1 MDNQH
6 NQPED
11 KIEAG
16 DINIAEKSKF
26 FKWLDNFWYHYKWT
40 LLIAVFFIVVLVVGL
55 VQLFSKTES
64 VATVMYAG
72 PYQLSND
79 EINAIRNDLTSLLP
93 YDFNGDEK
101 KYITF
106 IEYAVFSED
115 EIESSNEIYTDEN
128 GEYVDMVSPM
138 YNSSKYREYLSYTS
152 TGECSIYFVSEYLY
166 ENLKNEERLVPISE
180 VLGDTGE
187 YTVADGGYGIRL
199 GDTDLYKYFTSLQIL
214 PADTVV
220 CLMRPYVWGESSNEE
235 KYEFASSFFKEL
247 AEFKIN
253 E

>member
-64 VATVMYAG
+64 DATVMYAG

-101 KYITF
+101 KIYYI
-106 IEYAVFSED
+106 Y
-115 EIESSNEIYTDEN
+115 
-128 GEYVDMVSPM
+128 
-138 YNSSKYREYLSYTS
+138 
-152 TGECSIYFVSEYLY
+152 
-166 ENLKNEERLVPISE
+166 
-180 VLGDTGE
+180 
-187 YTVADGGYGIRL
+187 
-199 GDTDLYKYFTSLQIL
+199 
-214 PADTVV
+214 
-220 CLMRPYVWGESSNEE
+220 
-235 KYEFASSFFKEL
+235 
-247 AEFKIN
+247 
-253 E
+253 

>member
-64 VATVMYAG
+64 DATVMYAG

-101 KYITF
+101 NILHLLNTRFFPKTRLNRQMKYIQTKT
-106 IEYAVFSED
+106 A
-115 EIESSNEIYTDEN
+115 N
-128 GEYVDMVSPM
+128 M
-138 YNSSKYREYLSYTS
+138 
-152 TGECSIYFVSEYLY
+152 SI
-166 ENLKNEERLVPISE
+166 
-180 VLGDTGE
+180 
-187 YTVADGGYGIRL
+187 
-199 GDTDLYKYFTSLQIL
+199 
-214 PADTVV
+214 
-220 CLMRPYVWGESSNEE
+220 W
-235 KYEFASSFFKEL
+235 
-247 AEFKIN
+247 
-253 E
+253 